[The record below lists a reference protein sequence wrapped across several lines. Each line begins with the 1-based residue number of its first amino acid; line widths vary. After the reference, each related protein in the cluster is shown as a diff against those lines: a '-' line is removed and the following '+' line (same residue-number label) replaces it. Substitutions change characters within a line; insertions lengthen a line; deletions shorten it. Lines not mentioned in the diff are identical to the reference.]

1 MLPLLMLLLLQPQLH
16 PQLQLQAH
24 PLSLL
29 HLHLLLLLHLH
40 LHLALHLHLR
50 RLLSHRA
57 SAEVRSAPPPT
68 TRPH

>member
-1 MLPLLMLLLLQPQLH
+1 MLPLLMLLLLHRQLH
-16 PQLQLQAH
+16 PQLQLLAH
-24 PLSLL
+24 PLLLL

-50 RLLSHRA
+50 RLLSRRP
-57 SAEVRSAPPPT
+57 SAEMRSATPT